1 MASPYFSG
9 SSPASFL
16 PQGYM
21 EAATAPGRNMAAGIS
36 QLGKGIGRRIEK
48 ARERKKD
55 DEYFDFIER
64 MGKTPKER
72 DQTFSVPELVARN
85 RPRTDEA
92 AGDYFNDQL
101 AARDSYQRQLD
112 WLSGLEKEEN
122 ATNRVKAYAADELP
136 ENHPIH
142 AIIAEG
148 DRMMEDA
155 NQASAE
161 ETAAQFNDMVL
172 QSIQSRT
179 QRPDQTQREGGARIP
194 DPFEEMMGF
203 EEGQRTKQILEDVYK
218 DSLPWV
224 KEYQLGIKGMMADRE
239 KNLDDFMAG
248 KDEKGKSL
256 MDLQSKEVK
265 GKTPMSI
272 KERRDIV
279 MNDLSGLGRKLG
291 KERYK
296 EARTEVDKLFPR
308 SPEIETVKRDGVTII
323 TEDGKYKLA
332 MATPTVKGNSM
343 FEQLPDAVQKLVPG
357 MQDDVRKD
365 PTVKGYIAGY
375 VAYNKMRSA
384 AELGTGAGDMAL
396 LTGFLKAL
404 DPESVVRESEM
415 AAASRTT
422 SAANTISAFIT
433 NIIDGTT
440 LTPQHRQE
448 VLVAAQKLV
457 AINLEDANFVLA
469 DFREVAIASG
479 IPGATAD
486 KLILP
491 NMLGAASG
499 GEGESESPTLSF
511 NPATGEWEGLQ
522 DDAGN

>member
-9 SSPASFL
+9 TTPSSFL

-21 EAATAPGRNMAAGIS
+21 EAATAPGRNIAAGIS
-36 QLGKGIGRRIEK
+36 KLGAGIGRRIEQS
-48 ARERKKD
+48 RERKKD

-64 MGKTPKER
+64 MGKTPREK

-122 ATNRVKAYAADELP
+122 ATDRVKAYAADELP

-203 EEGQRTKQILEDVYK
+203 EEGQRTKQILEGVYK

-248 KDEKGKSL
+248 KDEKGKPL
-256 MDLQSKEVK
+256 MDLQNKEVK
-265 GKTPMSI
+265 VKAPMSI

-291 KERYK
+291 RERYK
-296 EARTEVDKLFPR
+296 EARTEVDKLFPKE
-308 SPEIETVKRDGVTII
+308 PEIGVKQVGGLSVV
-323 TEDGKYKLA
+323 TEDGKYKVAMKTPVLA
-332 MATPTVKGNSM
+332 GTGAYDS
-343 FEQLPDAVQKLVPG
+343 LPEHKQKWADTMWDKVH
-357 MQDDVRKD
+357 KD
-365 PTVKGYIAGY
+365 PTVAGY
-375 VAYNKMRSA
+375 AASNIALNKMKAAAALDTGFGDSAMIFGFMNTLDPNSTVREGEFALVEDTRPMVNAIWNLYNK
-384 AELGTGAGDMAL
+384 T
-396 LTGFLKAL
+396 LTGQKLNK
-404 DPESVVRESEM
+404 DQRVE
-415 AAASRTT
+415 
-422 SAANTISAFIT
+422 
-433 NIIDGTT
+433 
-440 LTPQHRQE
+440 
-448 VLVAAQKLV
+448 LVAAGQALVDAHLEEVNVKLKGFTTQAKQRGV
-457 AINLEDANFVLA
+457 D
-469 DFREVAIASG
+469 
-479 IPGATAD
+479 P

-491 NMLGAASG
+491 DFGNAGGA
-499 GEGESESPTLSF
+499 ETKEESSTPSF
-511 NPATGEWEGLQ
+511 NPATGVWEGLQ

>member
-64 MGKTPKER
+64 MGKTPKEK

-122 ATNRVKAYAADELP
+122 ATDRVKAYAADELP

-203 EEGQRTKQILEDVYK
+203 EEGQRTKQILEGVYK

-248 KDEKGKSL
+248 KDEKGKPL
-256 MDLQSKEVK
+256 MDLQNKEVK
-265 GKTPMSI
+265 VKAPMSI

-291 KERYK
+291 RERYK

-308 SPEIETVKRDGVTII
+308 TPEIEVTEKGGALII
-323 TEDGKYKLA
+323 TEDGAYKVA
-332 MATPTVKGNSM
+332 MAKPKLQGNSM
-343 FEQLPDAVQKLVPG
+343 FEKLSESVQKVVPG
-357 MQDDVRKD
+357 LQDDARKD
-365 PTVKGYIAGY
+365 PTIAKY
-375 VAYNKMRSA
+375 MESYSALNIMRSA
-384 AELGTGAGDMAL
+384 AGLGTGAGDLAL
-396 LTGFLKAL
+396 ITKFMKAL
-404 DPESVVRESEM
+404 DPDSVVRESEQAQAQNLGPAIDVIQRYFM
-415 AAASRTT
+415 TMTASDTLLPSQREEIVAAA
-422 SAANTISAFIT
+422 
-433 NIIDGTT
+433 
-440 LTPQHRQE
+440 E
-448 VLVAAQKLV
+448 KLV
-457 AINLEDANFVLA
+457 GSSRDLA
-469 DFREVAIASG
+469 DFKVTDFKKMGKRMGVPEELF
-479 IPGATAD
+479 IPS
-486 KLILP
+486 LP
-491 NMLGAASG
+491 G
-499 GEGESESPTLSF
+499 GEGVVAETEAAIPGW
-511 NPATGEWEGLQ
+511 NPATETWSEP
-522 DDAGN
+522 DAGN